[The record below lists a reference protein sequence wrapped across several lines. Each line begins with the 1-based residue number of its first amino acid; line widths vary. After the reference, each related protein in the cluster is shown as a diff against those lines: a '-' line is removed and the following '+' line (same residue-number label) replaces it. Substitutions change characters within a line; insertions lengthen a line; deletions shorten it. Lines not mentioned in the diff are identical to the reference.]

1 MQVCNSYF
9 FFTCILV
16 ASIKFQISVMPQFIS
31 SSTTPVWPSAND
43 LLQTAAIPAA
53 RRAQPLHHTNPKQQ
67 WHFPSP
73 SVGSPQ
79 GSCARRVRF
88 VPQRWS
94 HTTAGDVR
102 LPRGWRPRG
111 AWCYIKHI
119 VEFLRFLLKL
129 WSYQLVFT
137 KYEPTTLN
145 LKESSIFLNIYPELM
160 ADGCGDGMCGVCFEC
175 YFFSSFLGILNP
187 HLKLPLQRNYD
198 GA

>member
-1 MQVCNSYF
+1 MQVCNSY

-16 ASIKFQISVMPQFIS
+16 ASIKPQIDVMPQSIN
-31 SSTTPVWPSAND
+31 SSTTFVLPAAKD
-43 LLQTAAIPAA
+43 LLQAAATP
-53 RRAQPLHHTNPKQQ
+53 QPPRHTNPKQQ
-67 WHFPSP
+67 WHLPSS

-79 GSCARRVRF
+79 GSCAQRVRF
-88 VPQRWS
+88 VPQRRS
-94 HTTAGDVR
+94 HTTAGDVQ

-119 VEFLRFLLKL
+119 VEFVRFLLKL